1 MDYSCDG
8 SNSKTFCRIDMSD
21 IPLPPPF
28 HDYFIVREAAQA
40 IEGPVSELLHSLAD
54 DMESI
59 SKMEDKPDFKFRL
72 AAIKLS
78 NDILKE

>member
-1 MDYSCDG
+1 M
-8 SNSKTFCRIDMSD
+8 ISD
-21 IPLPPPF
+21 RDLPPPF
-28 HDYFIVREAAQA
+28 FDYLIVRSAAEA

-54 DMESI
+54 DMETL

-78 NDILKE
+78 NDILREE